1 MGEKTGVGAENL
13 VLWFSRINKSL
24 VNLVGIKGANLGEI
38 YNKKFPVPEGFVVTT
53 ESFKKFLE
61 SLGLKEKIEKIFGET
76 NFKDFEEVKR
86 NCEKVKE
93 FFVKAELPEEVKEEI
108 FDFYET
114 LGANKLEIEKGS
126 ALDILNN
133 ATEPVFVSV
142 RSSLTFEGS
151 GKLREQNTYLNVK
164 GNDSLLSHIKM
175 VFVSLFN
182 PETLSRIFSEKF
194 DFEKLKIAV
203 VVQKMIPA
211 EKSGSVVSRDS
222 SGNISIY
229 SIWGL
234 GEGKNVKEITPDN
247 YILSRELEVLDR
259 KIGEKS
265 FMVVR
270 DSSGNLKSVKSSDE
284 RKNSQVLNNYEIQR
298 IGDLAEKAE
307 SHFGNPQ
314 ELEFSID
321 ESGIYILQTGEVK
334 DKTKVEEVKES
345 EEKVEETQ
353 EIKEVERVG
362 KVTKT
367 KLKLL
372 LDSPYMISEGNLT
385 GLKKVGILKIEK
397 VIGRTGKHPF
407 YFLDSHYINQ
417 YENLVYDGIKNVF
430 QNFEEVWVRTS
441 DFLSE
446 DFSGLE
452 GDRDFKEKNPLLG
465 LHGIRFGLKYPE
477 ILEAEL
483 RAIKRAHSESK
494 VGILIPNLISIEEL
508 KKVRELL
515 KKINFEDCLVGILI
529 ETPAAVQLIKEFC
542 SEKVDAVVINTD
554 RLIQY
559 LLAADM
565 ENKEVSKFVRE
576 VHPSFSY
583 QMEYLVRVAK
593 RNEIETNIFGK
604 ILEEKEVLE
613 HLVKRGIDFITVEPE
628 KAKGFAEEIHK
639 IEEDLFGGTDSEP
652 REYEIKKSKEDYI
665 KEESKEGS
673 EEKVKSIVED
683 GSEPDEKIEEDLKL
697 IEEEKGEYLS
707 QESSGENFSGVEE
720 ENLEDSEE
728 KNLENSE
735 EENLEDSE
743 EDKGEVLHEELK
755 ESPNEEFDEGVEEVK
770 ESKDIKEKDELGI
783 F

>member
-1 MGEKTGVGAENL
+1 M
-13 VLWFSRINKSL
+13 
-24 VNLVGIKGANLGEI
+24 
-38 YNKKFPVPEGFVVTT
+38 
-53 ESFKKFLE
+53 ES
-61 SLGLKEKIEKIFGET
+61 SGLKEKIEKIFRET
-76 NFKDFEEVKR
+76 NFKNVEEVKR

-93 FFVKAELPEEVKEEI
+93 FFVKAELPEKVKEEI
-108 FDFYET
+108 FESYET

-142 RSSLTFEGS
+142 RSSLTFWGS

-164 GNDSLLSHIKM
+164 GSDSLLSHIKM

-234 GEGKNVKEITPDN
+234 GEGKNIKEITPDN
-247 YILSRELEVLDR
+247 YVLSRELEVLDR
-259 KIGEKS
+259 KIGKKS

-270 DSSGNLKSVKSSDE
+270 DSSGNLKSVKSSE
-284 RKNSQVLNNYEIQR
+284 EGKNSQVLNNYEIQR

-307 SHFGNPQ
+307 SHFGKPQ

-334 DKTKVEEVKES
+334 DETKFEIVDES
-345 EEKVEETQ
+345 EDKVEETQ

-372 LDSPYMISEGNLT
+372 LNSPYMISEGNLT

-397 VIGRTGKHPF
+397 IIGRTGKHPF

-446 DFSGLE
+446 EFSGFE
-452 GDRDFKEKNPLLG
+452 GDRKFKEKNPLLG

-483 RAIKRAHSESK
+483 RAIKRAHSDSK
-494 VGILIPNLISIEEL
+494 VGVLIPNLISIEEL

-542 SEKVDAVVINTD
+542 NEKVDAVVINTD

-559 LLAADM
+559 LIAADM
-565 ENKEVSKFVRE
+565 GNKEVSKFVQE

-583 QMEYLVRVAK
+583 QVEYLVRVAK

-604 ILEEKEVLE
+604 ILEERGVLE

-639 IEEDLFGGTDSEP
+639 IEGDFFGGTDLEP
-652 REYEIKKSKEDYI
+652 REYEIKKSKEDYL
-665 KEESKEGS
+665 KKDSKEGS
-673 EEKVKSIVED
+673 EEKIKSIREE
-683 GSEPDEKIEEDLKL
+683 GLESDEKLKEDIKL
-697 IEEEKGEYLS
+697 IEGEKREYFS
-707 QESSGENFSGVEE
+707 QEDSGENFSGVEE
-720 ENLEDSEE
+720 DNLEDSEG
-728 KNLENSE
+728 
-735 EENLEDSE
+735 
-743 EDKGEVLHEELK
+743 DKGEVLHEELK
-755 ESPNEEFDEGVEEVK
+755 ESPHEEFDEGVEEVE